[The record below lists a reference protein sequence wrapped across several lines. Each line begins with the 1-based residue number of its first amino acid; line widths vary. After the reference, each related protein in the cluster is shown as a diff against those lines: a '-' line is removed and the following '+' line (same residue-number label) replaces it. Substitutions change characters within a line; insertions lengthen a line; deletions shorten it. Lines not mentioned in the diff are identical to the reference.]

1 MWNRCARVLIGVAVG
16 AMLLPGLAWAKGG
29 GKTGDSEDGPPAVQ
43 LGNEKLFP
51 TNVNWV
57 ANSLDGKQLWNGAD
71 RPSIYIDKQLRLKG
85 YDGCN
90 MFSVIAYPLRQQ
102 KLAIG
107 PLAIGRQTC
116 DKDVVAAERSFLN
129 AVRGAREWDME
140 GANVLIVKG
149 LGGTVRFERGL

>member
-1 MWNRCARVLIGVAVG
+1 VLRWARCCCR
-16 AMLLPGLAWAKGG
+16 GLAWAKGG

-107 PLAIGRQTC
+107 RSRSAARPVTRTSSRRSAASSMRCAAPGNGTWKARTC
-116 DKDVVAAERSFLN
+116 
-129 AVRGAREWDME
+129 
-140 GANVLIVKG
+140 
-149 LGGTVRFERGL
+149 